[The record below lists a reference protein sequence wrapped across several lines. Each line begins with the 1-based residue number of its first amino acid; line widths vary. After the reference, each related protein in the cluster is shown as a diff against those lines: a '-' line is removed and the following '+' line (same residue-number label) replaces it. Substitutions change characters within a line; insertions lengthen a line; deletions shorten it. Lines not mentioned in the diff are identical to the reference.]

1 MDDIPPI
8 LNVSSSTHTPSSL
21 TPHHCVTDTV
31 TNNSTET
38 VSALMSDC
46 LTALRELPV
55 FLDSILKFS
64 ITQI

>member
-21 TPHHCVTDTV
+21 TPHHSVTVTV

-55 FLDSILKFS
+55 FLDSIPKFS